1 MDMSRWQGRER
12 PFKVVP
18 FCAWLVLGLG
28 IGAQTAFHWWDEQHR
43 VAQAKPL
50 PLPPPVTWLRVAG
63 LGDSIVVSKLTMLW
77 LQAFDNQPGVS
88 LPLHVL
94 DYERVEAWLGAALD
108 LDPGSHYPLLVA
120 TRLYG
125 SVADRGRVR
134 RMLEFAYDR
143 FLQAPNHRW
152 RWLAHASILAKHRLG
167 DLPLALR
174 YARAITT
181 HATGPQVPY
190 WARDLT
196 VIVLAEMGEY
206 EAARG
211 LVAALLAG
219 GEIRDAHEL
228 RFLEAKLAEIDAL
241 SKAAGTSSNPPA
253 PGH

>member
-1 MDMSRWQGRER
+1 
-12 PFKVVP
+12 
-18 FCAWLVLGLG
+18 
-28 IGAQTAFHWWDEQHR
+28 
-43 VAQAKPL
+43 
-50 PLPPPVTWLRVAG
+50 
-63 LGDSIVVSKLTMLW
+63 MLW

-219 GEIRDAHEL
+219 GRYATRTSFVSWRRSWRRSMH
-228 RFLEAKLAEIDAL
+228 LARRLGPHQIPLLPGIDHR
-241 SKAAGTSSNPPA
+241 G
-253 PGH
+253 G